1 MPNRVLMLFL
11 VAAVA
16 CRTPP
21 PPPPQVPPVVAPL
34 PPPVLPVVEPLAQ
47 TPTTAE
53 APSRVDEA
61 LLVALAAHDTPTLAT
76 LLADDVSVTLANGE
90 ACTGTQACAQ
100 AIAGALAE
108 TKWRIVRRLQPAP
121 NVAILQGLV
130 ELGPRRI
137 PFAAVAV
144 MAGGRI
150 VQVRA
155 YANTLPWRYALDAP
169 KAQLPVAATEPVD
182 NVAEPATFAAPTLA
196 AAFDPALLATDA
208 TAAGQ
213 VALDMTYRDA
223 TAGTETKTALA
234 NQAAIR
240 AFQDVFEVVATQAI
254 GQFAAG
260 DWLVLEREVTLRQ
273 RAPVVPLPPIDEL
286 LHVRTLEVLRVE
298 HGKITQVWGYS
309 DPLAFLPAV
318 EQPPI
323 PNLH

>member
-1 MPNRVLMLFL
+1 MANRLLMLFL
-11 VAAVA
+11 LATVA

-21 PPPPQVPPVVAPL
+21 PAPPQAPPVVAPV
-34 PPPVLPVVEPLAQ
+34 PAPVLPVVEPLAQ

-53 APSRVDEA
+53 APAHVDEA

-76 LLADDVSVTLANGE
+76 LLADDVSITLANGD
-90 ACTGTQACAQ
+90 ACSGTQACAQ
-100 AIAGALAE
+100 AIAGALVE
-108 TKWRIVRRLQPAP
+108 TKWRILRRLQPAP
-121 NVAILQGLV
+121 TVAILQGLV
-130 ELGPRRI
+130 EFGPRRI

-150 VQVRA
+150 VQVRV
-155 YANTLPWRYALDAP
+155 YASTLPWRYALEAP
-169 KAQLPVAATEPVD
+169 KVPLPAMATEAVE
-182 NVAEPATFAAPTLA
+182 NIAEPATFAAPPLA
-196 AAFDPALLATDA
+196 AAFDPALLAMDA

-213 VALDMTYRDA
+213 VALDVTYRDT

-240 AFQDVFEVVATQAI
+240 AFQQVFAIVDSQAI

-286 LHVRTLEVLRVE
+286 LRIRTLEILRVE
-298 HGKITQVWGYS
+298 HGKIAQVWGYS
-309 DPLAFLPAV
+309 DPLAFLPAI